1 MRACVCVCVRA
12 CEGGREGARAV
23 LRGPWRWGHLALLCS
38 RKAKKEKRTHASLGP
53 SPPASSSSNSPM
65 ASLGKEP
72 AQPPQEAAGVR
83 SGRHSSRERERD
95 RGKPRLPLSVF
106 RVELGLARPSPLAQ
120 MPPPPPLTRK
130 RRRPPAAAKP
140 TAKAARIDT
149 QPQTPPPPPDA
160 AALEAL
166 TLALLARRAPGATAC
181 PSEVARAACRAG
193 MHGRDAWRAWMPAV
207 RVVAAGLAGRGLVAI
222 TQRGVG
228 VGAGLVESGE
238 VRGPIRLALVRGGGD
253 GEGEK

>member
-1 MRACVCVCVRA
+1 MGPPRAA
-12 CEGGREGARAV
+12 M
-23 LRGPWRWGHLALLCS
+23 LAE
-38 RKAKKEKRTHASLGP
+38 AKKEKRTHASLGP

-95 RGKPRLPLSVF
+95 RGSAKPRLPLSVF
-106 RVELGLARPSPLAQ
+106 RVELELGLARPSPLAQ

-193 MHGRDAWRAWMPAV
+193 KHGRDAWRAWMPAV